1 MSSDGLRHEGEINA
15 MDKDS
20 AYAELRKRG
29 IRAIRVTERI
39 VPIVRRGFKGL
50 RKRDYAGIAVVLIG
64 VAVLVGL
71 GAIRYA
77 EQSASRRTSS
87 DLQIPVESITSNPEM
102 QAEVRR
108 VLEERKQIEEECRM
122 RISERV
128 EKGTLSL
135 EEANEMLHAM
145 GMKNLTKSH

>member
-15 MDKDS
+15 PDKDS

-50 RKRDYAGIAVVLIG
+50 RKRDLAGIAAVLIV
-64 VAVLVGL
+64 VAVLVGF
-71 GAIRYA
+71 GAVQYA
-77 EQSASRRTSS
+77 ERSASRRPAA
-87 DLQIPVESITSNPEM
+87 DQPVSAESITSDPEM
-102 QAEVRR
+102 QEEVRR
-108 VLEERKQIEEECRM
+108 VLEERKQIEEECRK
-122 RISERV
+122 RIAERV

-135 EEANEMLHAM
+135 EEANGMLQAM
-145 GMKNLTKSH
+145 GMKNLANPR